1 MECGR
6 CSLQYTDPLHY
17 DEAAYRRAY
26 STDAGSEAAYVPSV
40 QWARE
45 LSAGGEEAEWLISA
59 AQRRALAILEGELG
73 PGAPV
78 LDVGCGT
85 GWFLVCGRRRGWE
98 MSGLDVGE
106 SNVTV
111 LREKGF
117 RCATAEVGAYP
128 AGWPEPGAVTLFEVL
143 EHLPDP
149 LGFLA
154 EVRRRFPEAPLVLS
168 VPSPRRWTRL
178 GGERDLAD
186 WPPNHLTRW
195 TRESLE
201 RALRQV
207 GYRDVWTEYPAADG
221 REFAQVGLRGILR
234 TRWEGRRLTE
244 AAGLLPEAGALPP
257 LGEAM
262 ARWRWK
268 SRMGE
273 PLAWAFRAAGWSA
286 ISMLAVAR
294 G

>member
-1 MECGR
+1 
-6 CSLQYTDPLHY
+6 
-17 DEAAYRRAY
+17 
-26 STDAGSEAAYVPSV
+26 
-40 QWARE
+40 
-45 LSAGGEEAEWLISA
+45 
-59 AQRRALAILEGELG
+59 
-73 PGAPV
+73 
-78 LDVGCGT
+78 
-85 GWFLVCGRRRGWE
+85 

-106 SNVTV
+106 SNVAV

-128 AGWPEPGAVTLFEVL
+128 AGWPEPRAVTLFEVL

-149 LGFLA
+149 LALLGA
-154 EVRRRFPEAPLVLS
+154 VRERFPEAPLVLS

-234 TRWEGRRLTE
+234 TRWEGRRGGE
-244 AAGLLPEAGALPP
+244 AAALLPEAGALPP

-262 ARWRWK
+262 GRWRWK
-268 SRMGE
+268 RRVGE
-273 PLAWAFRAAGWSA
+273 PLAWAFRAVGWSA
-286 ISMLAVAR
+286 ISMLGVAR
-294 G
+294 R